1 MVRARPAGRPVG
13 LSVCVS
19 VLDGRK
25 LGPEWAKQP
34 TEITDRAR
42 PCPYVSSV
50 QETSRCCKEEEERR
64 EGRREGGREA
74 DDDDGA
80 KPMVALLRVA
90 SSAVHSLRLR
100 SARPPARPPK
110 SRVHPA
116 LQWSTLSSSST
127 EAAGEAAAGGAVW
140 SVAPSPR
147 QSRSAGR

>member
-1 MVRARPAGRPVG
+1 MLQGGRGAEVG
-13 LSVCVS
+13 
-19 VLDGRK
+19 
-25 LGPEWAKQP
+25 
-34 TEITDRAR
+34 
-42 PCPYVSSV
+42 
-50 QETSRCCKEEEERR
+50 
-64 EGRREGGREA
+64 REGGREA

-90 SSAVHSLRLR
+90 SSAAHSLRLW
-100 SARPPARPPK
+100 SACPPPK
-110 SRVHPA
+110 SRVHSA